1 MNSVPFYKHDL
12 VLLGGGHAHVL
23 AIKSFAMKAIPE
35 VRITLVSEQ
44 GDTPYS
50 GMLPGYI
57 AGHFEKSDTLI
68 NLNALC
74 RAAGI
79 RFIKGRV
86 IDLELDAREVHIEN
100 QAPLSYDCLSIDT
113 GSCPSFDSIEGYE
126 YATGVKPIAQ
136 FHRQWAELEGVLQNQ
151 ATLQRI
157 AVVGAGVGGTEL
169 CLSLAH
175 RLRDRDNCR
184 LHLLYNSEHVMPGT
198 TTKAVE
204 IANAQLA
211 LLKVEQ
217 HAGFTLSKVTA
228 EGVWSSNDEFLPM
241 DKVFVSTDAVAA
253 GWPSGSGLDCDD
265 KGFINVNDYLQSISH
280 DNVFAAGD
288 IACLVNDPKPKAGV
302 YAVRQ
307 APYLAENLR
316 RFFSKDAYKKVRL
329 QSEFLR
335 LITLGD
341 KSAIACRNGL
351 TLSGRWVWR
360 WKNSIDA
367 AFMRQF
373 SELSKNDSM
382 VSAAGSSTGPGVGNA
397 EEKMHCAGCG
407 SKLGPAGL
415 YENLAKL
422 PAADSESLHSALHTI
437 EDAVVWQPS
446 SNMAMVQ
453 SIDGFRSFTEDHYLF
468 AMIAVHHAMNDLYA
482 MGATP
487 KYVQVWANLKFAHS
501 RLQQRDHL
509 RMMNGV
515 SDALL
520 MHEAALA
527 GGHSSEGAEDHLGVV
542 VNGELSL
549 TNRWSKCG
557 ANHDDVIVMNKGLG
571 TGVVL
576 AADMQSLAT
585 VSELDSTLSSMLG
598 SNRSLW
604 QLLHGT
610 LPSSVTDISGF
621 GLIGHLLE
629 MLPAEGFAAQLELAA
644 IPALPGAER
653 LIADGC
659 HSSLFPELQHYLN
672 SCEISDSVSNIQRD
686 LLLDPQT
693 NGGML
698 IILSR
703 DEEKKLL
710 DAGASIQ
717 RIGVITERAT
727 QQAQIRLH

>member
-1 MNSVPFYKHDL
+1 MHSSPYYKHDL

-23 AIKSFAMKAIPE
+23 AIKSFAMKAIPG
-35 VRITLVSEQ
+35 VRVTLVSEH

-57 AGHFEKSDTLI
+57 AGHFEKADTLI
-68 NLNALC
+68 DLITLC

-79 RFIKGRV
+79 RFIQGRV
-86 IDLELDAREVHIEN
+86 IDLQLDAGEVHIEN
-100 QAPLSYDCLSIDT
+100 QAPLSFDCLSIDT

-126 YATGVKPIAQ
+126 FATGVKPIAE
-136 FHRQWAELEGVLQNQ
+136 FHRRWKELESQLRNQ
-151 ATLQRI
+151 SVLQRI

-169 CLSLAH
+169 CLALAH
-175 RLRDRDNCR
+175 RLREHENCR
-184 LHLLYNSEHVMPGT
+184 LHLLYNSEHVMPGAT
-198 TTKAVE
+198 AKAVE
-204 IANAQLA
+204 IASKQLA
-211 LLKVEQ
+211 LFDVKTHANFTVHKVD
-217 HAGFTLSKVTA
+217 A
-228 EGVWSSNDEFLPM
+228 EGVWSSKGEFVAT
-241 DKVFVSTDAVAA
+241 DKVFISTDAMAA
-253 GWPSGSGLDCDD
+253 GWPAKSGLDCDA
-265 KGFINVNDYLQSISH
+265 KGFVNVNDYLQSVSH
-280 DNVFAAGD
+280 SNVFAAGD

-307 APYLAENLR
+307 APFLAENLR
-316 RFFSKDAYKKVRL
+316 RFFSQESYKKVRL

-341 KSAIACRNGL
+341 KSAVACRNGI
-351 TLSGRWVWR
+351 TLSGHWVWR
-360 WKNSIDA
+360 WKNAIDT

-373 SELSKNDSM
+373 SELAENGSM
-382 VSAAGSSTGPGVGNA
+382 AAATSSDLPGTENA

-422 PAADSESLHSALHTI
+422 PATTDENLHSALHTI
-437 EDAVVWQPS
+437 EDAAVWRPS

-468 AMIAVHHAMNDLYA
+468 AKIAVHHAMNDLYA

-487 KYVQVWANLKFAHS
+487 KYAQVWANLKFAHS

-509 RMMNGV
+509 RLMQGV

-520 MHEAALA
+520 MHDAALA
-527 GGHSSEGAEDHLGVV
+527 GGHSSEGAEDHLGVI
-542 VNGELSL
+542 VNGELAFD
-549 TNRWSKCG
+549 NRWSKFG
-557 ANHDDVIVMNKGLG
+557 ANHDDVIVMSKSLG

-576 AADMQSLAT
+576 AADMQSRAT
-585 VSELDSTLSSMLG
+585 VGELDATMSSMLC
-598 SNRSLW
+598 SNRALW
-604 QLLHGT
+604 QCLKSIV
-610 LPSSVTDISGF
+610 PSSVTDVSGF

-629 MLPAEGFAAQLELAA
+629 MLPAEGVAAELDVAL

-653 LIADGC
+653 LIAAGY
-659 HSSLFPELQHYLN
+659 HSSLYPELLHYLN
-672 SCEISDSVSNIQRD
+672 NCEISGSVTAVQRD

-703 DEEKKLL
+703 DAEHTLL

-717 RIGVITERAT
+717 RIGVISERADHH
-727 QQAQIRLH
+727 ARIRLR